1 MTQRLVLSL
10 VLLAVAPDPAWA
22 QASLKGG
29 PPWSLVVVSTGK
41 EWPMAARILLEGH
54 ALLPALGARNFAVET
69 AVPDEPNDELKALL
83 KRIRKGRRLIGK
95 MKLDQAVQALDDVTT
110 DLRTLIEKHGGTPGL
125 LRRFYQAYSY
135 LGTAHQANADAASSA
150 KAFRVCLSLDPKK
163 RLSAKYFAEEVIQA
177 YDELRKS
184 TPATATLKVSAD
196 EPALVLVDGRLRG
209 ITPVVASDLIAGEHL
224 VEVRRLGYRPT
235 IKFVSVDA
243 KLGARL
249 DLTLAKTSD
258 HDAVIERLKRVAAEL
273 RRASAPGK
281 EVPALATALKASR
294 LLLFRASLEDG
305 EASLFDAPSAN
316 WVKRVRRISALPGQP
331 PGKLIAEALKQQ
343 SPILDLQAG
352 SAASGGACEENE
364 DCPGGRCVAGRCV
377 SETPIYKKWW
387 FWVAIGLAAGAVAGG
402 GAALGLMPQRP
413 VIQIRIAP

>member
-1 MTQRLVLSL
+1 
-10 VLLAVAPDPAWA
+10 
-22 QASLKGG
+22 
-29 PPWSLVVVSTGK
+29 
-41 EWPMAARILLEGH
+41 
-54 ALLPALGARNFAVET
+54 VET